1 VISSG
6 VVNSIHQG
14 DMRRDEKNPRSRHN
28 CPREY
33 SGTKEDF
40 GAISADSASTFGG
53 LRKTRLANDFFELF
67 SASLSLRDGPIK
79 VDACDK
85 ITT

>member
-1 VISSG
+1 
-6 VVNSIHQG
+6 
-14 DMRRDEKNPRSRHN
+14 
-28 CPREY
+28 
-33 SGTKEDF
+33 
-40 GAISADSASTFGG
+40 
-53 LRKTRLANDFFELF
+53 LANDFFELF